1 MKTRIWAFLLAA
13 CMLCMVFSGCAG
25 DGQPGKT
32 PGNTSNEA
40 QFAVALNPVLA
51 YDSDDAVIAYNTV
64 NAAMRADYE
73 TSSLTAMQDTGWRW
87 VFHSAAGWEERPTYA
102 LDKWQNGAG
111 KTAKKVY
118 AYTYTESGR
127 TSLSRYAAQT
137 TELTPYQSET
147 VPQSGLLCSGVG
159 TQEEALSYLVKED
172 GVLTIPEGTVTAIAA
187 VAGIK
192 TGFLAEDGTARS
204 ASVRLMI
211 NDTQLWSGTLCNA
224 TAAADGT
231 AVTQLSYPT
240 MKNLSVKA
248 GDVVF
253 FAFQLNA
260 QANRDAD
267 VSAPEDNGGWAL
279 VRKSRLV
286 PAGTTSENTSKTDVV
301 RDDGSIS
308 MITDYM
314 STFTLVRNPDD
325 ATLVT
330 MVANMAETMMDNFGA
345 VIPVATRMA
354 DETDYEIVVGAY
366 AARPQSVALTQE
378 LQSARADNASDYRIR
393 LIGKKVYIVA
403 ANNEALQAAVEYF
416 LEKFGSDDD
425 AAIPADYDY
434 YYQPAH
440 KVYMLAGRNIA
451 SYTIRT
457 ERYPSLLVQKAAEAL
472 RQLVQDDCGYRMEI
486 RPMNNAGTDA
496 GSNEI
501 RLGPMNGRVGVTRT
515 YDTRFTNKNESA
527 YMSIEADGYPDW
539 SESRYEAKAQGDC
552 YIVSGGSSYAVNA
565 AVNVLLTQLKQSGA
579 VTADQ
584 VIAGDYVSAYGV
596 KTKLST
602 VKYDLCG
609 GYGMMIADEFSY
621 TGTDEEIEKQI
632 RARWAVSED
641 SSDGPR
647 DKNDPDG
654 KPIPQRRPA
663 VYGENWWITQ
673 DSTGNGYLQQITKK
687 ESYGYDAGRL
697 ISQRMW
703 GFRYGIWETRLVMGA
718 RNGACSSLWAVSEFP
733 VIYKTD
739 RLEIDLY
746 ENKGQDAYASHLIH
760 WSKNAD
766 GTKNTQHIFDQ
777 WGDGGFTEI
786 SVKPEEGE
794 HFYDTFHHLA
804 FEWTPTGITMYLD
817 GRQTSAMNT
826 KGYDVFLNGVAIKLA
841 NGVGTAW
848 GDTGNYTDV
857 TDKNGVTRSNDPDDF
872 MEDVSK
878 FFEVQTVDYTRV
890 FQTSNDGKSTN
901 EASRFYMA
909 NSFGRVK

>member
-64 NAAMRADYE
+64 NAAMRTDHEA
-73 TSSLTAMQDTGWRW
+73 SSLTAMQDTGWHWMFRA
-87 VFHSAAGWEERPTYA
+87 AAGWEERPTYA
-102 LDKWQNGAG
+102 LDKWQSGAG

-159 TQEEALSYLVKED
+159 TQEEALSYVVEKD

-267 VSAPEDNGGWAL
+267 VSAPGDNGGWAL

-314 STFTLVRNPDD
+314 STFTLVRDPDD
-325 ATLVT
+325 AVLVS
-330 MVANMAETMMDNFGA
+330 MVSNMATVMMDHFGA
-345 VIPVATRMA
+345 VISVASRTA
-354 DETDYEIVVGAY
+354 DEAEYEIVVGAY
-366 AARPQSVALTQE
+366 AVRPQSVALTQE
-378 LQSARADNASDYRIR
+378 LQNARADNASDYRIR

-457 ERYPSLLVQKAAEAL
+457 ERYPSLVVQKAAEAL

-539 SESRYEAKAQGDC
+539 PESRYEAKAQGDC
-552 YIVSGGSSYAVNA
+552 YVVSGGSSYAVNA
-565 AVNVLLTQLKQSGA
+565 AVSALLTQLKQSGA

-584 VIAGDYVSAYGV
+584 VIAGDYVSAYAV
-596 KTKLST
+596 KTKFSN

-609 GYGMMIADEFSY
+609 GYGMVIADEFSY
-621 TGTDEEIEKQI
+621 TGTDEEIEKQVKSRWSVSVDEAAGPPSKTPGEEPPRQK
-632 RARWAVSED
+632 RA
-641 SSDGPR
+641 G
-647 DKNDPDG
+647 
-654 KPIPQRRPA
+654 I
-663 VYGENWWITQ
+663 YGDTWWITQ
-673 DSTGNGYLQQITKK
+673 DGTGNGYLQQITKA

-697 ISQRMW
+697 ISQYKW
-703 GFRYGIWETRLVMGA
+703 GFRYGIWETRLVMA
-718 RNGACSSLWAVSEFP
+718 TRNGACSSLWAMTEFP
-733 VIYKTD
+733 VIYTTD

-746 ENKGQDAYASHLIH
+746 ENKGQDAYAGHLIH
-760 WSKNAD
+760 WSKAAD
-766 GTKNTQHIFDQ
+766 GRDQFHIFDDY
-777 WGDGGFTEI
+777 GDGGFTNI
-786 SVKPEEGE
+786 IVSPEENE
-794 HFYDTFHHLA
+794 HFYDTFHHMAL
-804 FEWTPTGITMYLD
+804 EWTPTSMTLYLD
-817 GRQTSAMNT
+817 GRQTSTMNT
-826 KGYDVFLNGVAIKLA
+826 MGYNVFLNGVAIKLA
-841 NGVGTAW
+841 NGVGTTFDN
-848 GDTGNYTDV
+848 GQSYTAVRGKD
-857 TDKNGVTRSNDPDDF
+857 GVMRTYDPDDF

-890 FQTSNDGKSTN
+890 FQTANDGKSTN
-901 EASRFYMA
+901 EASRFWMA
-909 NSFGRVK
+909 NSFGKVK